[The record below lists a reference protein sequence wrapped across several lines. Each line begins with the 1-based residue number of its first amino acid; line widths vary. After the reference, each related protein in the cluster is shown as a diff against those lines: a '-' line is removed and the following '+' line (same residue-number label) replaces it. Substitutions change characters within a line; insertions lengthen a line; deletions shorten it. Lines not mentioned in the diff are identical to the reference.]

1 MVLTGI
7 PFIDCIILF
16 HMIFFSYFANNPAWI
31 SGSQTIW
38 RNVPCHNTS
47 CSYYTSL
54 SYGNTTTNNHIGCQP
69 AIIFYSNWRESER
82 KKLWET
88 NSRRSEIYKESIS
101 FLIWHLKDSQC
112 PGLSAQSAFLGQV
125 LTHSIHKMH
134 SVPFSGV
141 IGYIN
146 IHLTNFFTFSTWNT
160 LLFVTLNSGCREI
173 THRLQKNCDR
183 TNILT
188 KRSVIFESECQN
200 DPHNIIQNIPHNKS
214 YKHDFL
220 HILYV
225 IQKK

>member
-38 RNVPCHNTS
+38 RNIPCHNTS

-125 LTHSIHKMH
+125 LTHSMHKIH
-134 SVPFSGV
+134 SVPFFRFLELSIISTF
-141 IGYIN
+141 IGQTFSHFPHEIHFSLS
-146 IHLTNFFTFSTWNT
+146 HLT
-160 LLFVTLNSGCREI
+160 
-173 THRLQKNCDR
+173 
-183 TNILT
+183 LT
-188 KRSVIFESECQN
+188 TEK
-200 DPHNIIQNIPHNKS
+200 
-214 YKHDFL
+214 
-220 HILYV
+220 
-225 IQKK
+225 

>member
-38 RNVPCHNTS
+38 RNIPCHNTS

-69 AIIFYSNWRESER
+69 AIIFYSNWRESEG

-112 PGLSAQSAFLGQV
+112 PLKVLSSDRFWHIPYTKYILFRFSVFWSYRLYQ
-125 LTHSIHKMH
+125 HSSDKL
-134 SVPFSGV
+134 F
-141 IGYIN
+141 YIF
-146 IHLTNFFTFSTWNT
+146 HMKYTSLCHT
-160 LLFVTLNSGCREI
+160 
-173 THRLQKNCDR
+173 
-183 TNILT
+183 
-188 KRSVIFESECQN
+188 
-200 DPHNIIQNIPHNKS
+200 
-214 YKHDFL
+214 
-220 HILYV
+220 
-225 IQKK
+225 